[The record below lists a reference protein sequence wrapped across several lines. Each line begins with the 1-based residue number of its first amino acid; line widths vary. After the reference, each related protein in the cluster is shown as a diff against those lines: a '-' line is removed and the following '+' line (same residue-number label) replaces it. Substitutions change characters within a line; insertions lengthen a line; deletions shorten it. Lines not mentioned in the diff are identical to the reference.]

1 MNKKNILL
9 IAVLRRLNLSI
20 YAVDIFKLSYRLADW
35 KQFGEAPVAISHIQY
50 FIADTPNIIS
60 YLDRSI
66 GEDVTCF
73 ATVAFVETD
82 AGESHRCCDAD
93 GRISCLAG
101 DFSSDIPQTD
111 EGCIAELQ
119 DVFGAPDSLAGAKE
133 YQFFGSCQGGRF
145 AELTVVQLD
154 EKGAIQWK
162 HVQVDA
168 IQLVT
173 SVLRCVV
180 GPFLLLAGL
189 YILYRFY
196 QERTAEPVRKLF

>member
-1 MNKKNILL
+1 VNKKNIFMIAILL
-9 IAVLRRLNLSI
+9 LLSLAV
-20 YAVDIFKLSYRLADW
+20 YAVDLFKLTYRLADW
-35 KQFGEAPVAISHIQY
+35 EQFGEAPVVISHVQ
-50 FIADTPNIIS
+50 FFVADTPNIIS

-66 GEDVTCF
+66 GEQVTCF
-73 ATVAFVETD
+73 EAVAFVETE
-82 AGESHRCCDAD
+82 AGEPHRCCEAD

-111 EGCIAELQ
+111 EGCIAELR
-119 DVFGAPDSLAGAKE
+119 DIFGVPDTLAGAKE

-145 AELTVVQLD
+145 AELRVVQLD
-154 EKGAIQWK
+154 EKGFIHWK
-162 HVQVDA
+162 HVKVDT

-180 GPFLLLAGL
+180 GPLLLFAVL

-196 QERTAEPVRKLF
+196 QVRTVEPVRRI